1 MFCWRLGTPSPS
13 SSMSVDNTLITD
25 SYTDDIVKIP
35 VQNVEITFDFAVIH
49 QFTVNH
55 SSLYA

>member
-1 MFCWRLGTPSPS
+1 
-13 SSMSVDNTLITD
+13 MSVDNTLITD

-49 QFTVNH
+49 QFTGNH